1 MLLTISTTHQPATDL
16 GYLLFKHPDKCQT
29 FDLSFG
35 TAQVFYPEAGDTR
48 CTVAL
53 VLDINPV
60 DLARGKAGAKRQT
73 LAAYVSDRPYAASS
87 FLSVAISQVFRT
99 AMTGRCEHRQ
109 DLADTPIPL
118 VAKIP
123 VLPSRGREGFLR
135 GLFEPLGYQVD
146 VCRLALDEQFPDWG
160 NSSYF
165 DVELTQTIKLC
176 DLLRHLHVMIPVLDD
191 DKHYYVN
198 EDEIQKLLRH
208 GEGWLATHPLKSE
221 ITSRYLKRQRGLT
234 RDALAQIAGEE
245 VVAQTPQETPEE
257 IVEKPMSL
265 NQQRMET
272 VIAALKTSGAQKIV
286 DLGCGEGKLLK
297 LLLQEPTFSEIL
309 GMDVT
314 YHALESAQERVLARL
329 PIHQQGRLKLIQGSL
344 NYRDARIAGY
354 DAATVIEVIE
364 HMDLNRLR
372 AFERVLFEFAQP
384 KLAIVTTPNIEYNVK
399 FEQLPAGKLRHLD
412 HRFEWTRSEFQ
423 HWAQEICSNYKYS
436 VEFGSIGEI
445 DPEVGSPTQMAIFRL
460 ELESSAI
467 GEILPTS

>member
-16 GYLLFKHPDKCQT
+16 GYLLFKHPAKCQA
-29 FDLSFG
+29 FDLTFG
-35 TAQVFYPEAGDTR
+35 TAQVFYPEASDTR
-48 CTVAL
+48 CTAAL

-60 DLARGKAGAKRQT
+60 DLARGKAGAKPQT

-99 AMTGRCEHRQ
+99 AMTGRCAEKQ

-135 GLFEPLGYQVD
+135 GLFEPLGYQVN
-146 VCRLALDEQFPDWG
+146 VRRLPLDEAFPEWG

-165 DVELTQTIKLC
+165 DVELTHTIKLC
-176 DLLRHLHVMIPVLDD
+176 DLLSHLHVMIPVLDD

-198 EDEIQKLLRH
+198 EDEIEKLLRH
-208 GEGWLATHPLKSE
+208 GEGWLSTHPLKAE

-234 RDALAQIAGEE
+234 IEALAQIAVEE
-245 VVAQTPQETPEE
+245 VPLEIPVETSEE
-257 IVEKPMSL
+257 TIEQPISL

-272 VIAALKTSGAQKIV
+272 VIAVLKAHGVHKIV

-297 LLLQEPTFSEIL
+297 LLLKEPTFQSVL

-314 YHALESAQERVLARL
+314 YRALEIAQQRVLEKL
-329 PIHQQGRLKLIQGSL
+329 PPHQKGRLQLIQGSL

-364 HMDLNRLR
+364 HMELDRLM
-372 AFERVLFEFAQP
+372 AFERVLFEFAKP
-384 KLAIVTTPNIEYNVK
+384 KMAIVTTPNVEYNVK
-399 FEQLPAGKLRHLD
+399 FENLPVGKFRHPD
-412 HRFEWTRSEFQ
+412 HRFEWTRIEFQ
-423 HWAQEICSNYKYS
+423 TWSQHISSKYNYS
-436 VEFGSIGEI
+436 VEFSSIGSI
-445 DPEVGSPTQMAIFRL
+445 DPEVGSPTQMAIFTI
-460 ELESSAI
+460 AK
-467 GEILPTS
+467 

>member
-16 GYLLFKHPDKCQT
+16 GYLLFKHPDKCQA

-35 TAQVFYPEAGDTR
+35 TAQVFYPEASDTK
-48 CTVAL
+48 CTAAL

-60 DLARGKAGAKRQT
+60 DLARGKAGAKTQT

-99 AMTGRCEHRQ
+99 AMTGRCEQ
-109 DLADTPIPL
+109 KPDLADTPIPL

-135 GLFEPLGYQVD
+135 GLFEPLGYEVN
-146 VCRLALDEQFPDWG
+146 VRRLALDEAFPDWG

-165 DVELTQTIKLC
+165 DVELSHTIKLS
-176 DLLRHLHVMIPVLDD
+176 DLLSHLHVMIPVLDD

-198 EDEIQKLLRH
+198 EDEIEKLLRH
-208 GEGWLATHPLKSE
+208 GEGWLATHPLKEE

-234 RDALAQIAGEE
+234 RDALAQIAVEE
-245 VVAQTPQETPEE
+245 VPEETPDRETSE
-257 IVEKPMSL
+257 DMIEKPISL

-272 VIAALKTSGAQKIV
+272 VVAALKVNNAQRIV

-297 LLLQEPTFSEIL
+297 LLLKEPTFQEIL

-314 YHALESAQERVLARL
+314 YRSLEFAQERVLDKL
-329 PIHQQGRLKLIQGSL
+329 PTHQKGRLQLIQGSL
-344 NYRDARIAGY
+344 NYRDARITGY

-364 HMDLNRLR
+364 HMELDRLK
-372 AFERVLFEFAQP
+372 AFERVLFEFARP
-384 KLAIVTTPNIEYNVK
+384 KTAIVTTPNIEYNIK
-399 FEQLPAGKLRHLD
+399 FENLPVGKLRHPD
-412 HRFEWTRSEFQ
+412 HRFEWTRVEFQ
-423 HWAQEICSNYKYS
+423 NWAQLISDRYQYN
-436 VEFGSIGEI
+436 VEFGSIGDI
-445 DPEVGSPTQMAIFRL
+445 DPEVGSPTQMAIFK
-460 ELESSAI
+460 SIAS
-467 GEILPTS
+467 

>member
-16 GYLLFKHPDKCQT
+16 GYLLFKHPDKCQA
-29 FDLSFG
+29 FDLAFG
-35 TAQVFYPEAGDTR
+35 TAQVFYPEASDTL
-48 CTVAL
+48 CTAAL

-60 DLARGKAGAKRQT
+60 DLARGKAGAKPQT

-99 AMTGRCEHRQ
+99 AMTGRCAEKQ

-135 GLFEPLGYQVD
+135 GLFEPLGYQVN
-146 VCRLALDEQFPDWG
+146 VRRLALDEAFPEWG

-165 DVELTQTIKLC
+165 DVELSHTIKLS
-176 DLLRHLHVMIPVLDD
+176 DLLSHLHVMIPVLDD

-198 EDEIQKLLRH
+198 EDEIEKLLRH
-208 GEGWLATHPLKSE
+208 GEGWLSTHPLKEE

-234 RDALAQIAGEE
+234 LEALAQISAEE
-245 VVAQTPQETPEE
+245 VPLETPDRETSE
-257 IVEKPMSL
+257 DIIEQPISL

-272 VIAALKTSGAQKIV
+272 VVAALKANDVHKIV

-297 LLLQEPTFSEIL
+297 LLLKEPTFQSVL

-314 YHALESAQERVLARL
+314 YRALEIAQQRVLEKL
-329 PIHQQGRLKLIQGSL
+329 PIHQKGRLQLIQGSL

-364 HMDLNRLR
+364 HMELDRLM

-384 KLAIVTTPNIEYNVK
+384 RIAIVTTPNVEYNIK
-399 FEQLPAGKLRHLD
+399 FENLPVGKLRHPD

-423 HWAQEICSNYKYS
+423 TWAQNISSKYNYS
-436 VEFGSIGEI
+436 VEFSSIGTI
-445 DPEVGSPTQMAIFRL
+445 DPEVGSPTQMAIFKCVK
-460 ELESSAI
+460 
-467 GEILPTS
+467 